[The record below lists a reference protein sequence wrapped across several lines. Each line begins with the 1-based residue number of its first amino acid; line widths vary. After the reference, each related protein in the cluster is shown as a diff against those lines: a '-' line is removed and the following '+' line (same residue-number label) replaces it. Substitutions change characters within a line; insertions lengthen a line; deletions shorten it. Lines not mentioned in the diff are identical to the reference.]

1 MGQKDAGNI
10 FIKTRRRKAMSNE
23 NKMENCYTT
32 FSPVTINFLAEW
44 VPQQLSGYFICVEAI
59 SVV

>member
-1 MGQKDAGNI
+1 
-10 FIKTRRRKAMSNE
+10 MSNE

-59 SVV
+59 SSIWNSYMI